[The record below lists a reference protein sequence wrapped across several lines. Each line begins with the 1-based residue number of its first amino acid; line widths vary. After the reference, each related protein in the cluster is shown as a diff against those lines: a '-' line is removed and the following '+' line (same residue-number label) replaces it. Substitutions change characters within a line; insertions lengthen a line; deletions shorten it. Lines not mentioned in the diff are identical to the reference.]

1 MEIVYWKDSD
11 WITEEQK
18 LRCQDKNSGIF
29 IKGMLMQYENTVPQ
43 IQSVEIET
51 INRCN
56 NDCSFCPVSKAND
69 IRKPMRMK
77 EELFYQIID
86 ELAQM
91 GYQGYLSLF
100 SNNEPLLDT
109 RIPDFLAYAVEKLP
123 NAVHAMYTNGML
135 LTKENYRTLTE
146 LLDYLVIDN
155 YNDAFKLND
164 PVRQIVETEQENP
177 RKSKASVR
185 IEVRKKNQVLSNRGG
200 KAPNKP
206 GEARYSSACILPFMQ
221 MVIRPDGR
229 VSRCCQDAYGSV
241 TVADVAREGMRG
253 AWESLAYR
261 QARQSMLAGGRGT
274 VKGCERCDV
283 FGLGNYFPLHWM
295 DGYTQTFIR
304 LLWEQKKKGKKLVL
318 IASYHGAYDTAS
330 DICEF
335 LSYHGLYPG
344 ILPEEGLEKK
354 ADEFYILTEYNWE
367 VLSRFALDEI
377 GTHIVVYE
385 HPAGFLLQ
393 KEPVSGRSDKELFGA
408 IRRAES
414 EGRLAIFGAGRNA
427 ARLMEAYRFDAAC
440 YLDNNEERAGT
451 LYLGKEIRP
460 AQAAKEKGYL
470 VLVAANDYAAIR
482 TQLKKMEIAD
492 ENILNGNR
500 LL

>member
-1 MEIVYWKDSD
+1 MEIVYWNNSD

-29 IKGMLMQYENTVPQ
+29 IKGMLMQYQNTVPQ

-51 INRCN
+51 VSRCN
-56 NDCSFCPVSKAND
+56 NDCSFCPVSKVND
-69 IRKPMRMK
+69 IREPMRMK

-109 RIPDFLAYAVEKLP
+109 RILDFLAYAVEKLP
-123 NAVHAMYTNGML
+123 NAVHAMYTNGLL
-135 LTKENYRTLTE
+135 LTKENYRTLTD

-155 YNDAFKLND
+155 YNDAFELNG
-164 PVRQIVETEQENP
+164 PVRQIVEMEQENP
-177 RKSKASVR
+177 RKSRASVR
-185 IEVRKKNQVLSNRGG
+185 VEVRKKNQVLSNRGG
-200 KAPNKP
+200 RAPNKP
-206 GEARYSSACILPFMQ
+206 GETGYVSACILPFMQ
-221 MVIRPDGR
+221 MVIRPDGK

-241 TVADVAREGMRG
+241 TVADVASEGIRG
-253 AWESLAYR
+253 AWESRAYR
-261 QARQSMLAGGRGT
+261 QARQSMLDGGRGT
-274 VKGCERCDV
+274 VKGCGRCDV

-295 DGYTQTFIR
+295 DGYTQTFVS
-304 LLWEQKKKGKKLVL
+304 LLWERKKKGKKPVL
-318 IASYHGAYDTAS
+318 IASYDTAS

-335 LSYHGLYPG
+335 LSYHGLYPVV
-344 ILPEEGLEKK
+344 LPEDGFEKK
-354 ADEFYILTEYNWE
+354 ADEFYILTEYRWE
-367 VLSRFALDEI
+367 VLQQFALDEI

-385 HPAGFLLQ
+385 HPAAFLLQ

-440 YLDNNEERAGT
+440 YLDNNEERIGT

-460 AQAAKEKGYL
+460 VRTAKEKGYL
-470 VLVAANDYAAIR
+470 VLVAANDYAAIH
-482 TQLKKMEIAD
+482 TQLKKMELAE